1 MGVRVDMQKMGIP
14 YILIVLGLIVVAF
27 SILGLVPAYVLSGFL
42 ILMLGIGLVL
52 AGIIEIKE
60 VEGKTL
66 GIPMLLLGIIA
77 LILGLGFIFN
87 SALFTWIFA
96 YIVWIIGLFLIITG
110 FTRILA
116 KTGDNRCGV
125 KDIVIG
131 LLILVVGLLLTNYN
145 WLFGVFI
152 GLWILTTGTRM
163 LYEPG
168 FFEDWK

>member
-1 MGVRVDMQKMGIP
+1 MQKMGIP
-14 YILIVLGLIVVAF
+14 YILIILGLIVILF
-27 SILGLVPAYVLSGFL
+27 PILGLVPAAMLSGFL
-42 ILMLGIGLVL
+42 VLMIGIGLVL

-60 VEGKTL
+60 IKGAAL
-66 GIPMLLLGIIA
+66 GIPMILLGIIA
-77 LILGLGFIFN
+77 LILGIGFLLN

-96 YIVWIIGLFLIITG
+96 YLIWIIGLFLIITG
-110 FTRILA
+110 FIRILA

-125 KDIVIG
+125 KDIIIG
-131 LLILVVGLLLTNYN
+131 LLILVVGLFLTNYT
-145 WLFGVFI
+145 WLVGVFI